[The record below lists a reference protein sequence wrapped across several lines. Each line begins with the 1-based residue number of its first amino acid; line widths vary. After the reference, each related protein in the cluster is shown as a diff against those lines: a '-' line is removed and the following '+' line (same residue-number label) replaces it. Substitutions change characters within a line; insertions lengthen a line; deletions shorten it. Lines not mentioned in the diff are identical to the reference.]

1 MAEEKI
7 TKKDMEDI
15 YIPKGYAS
23 EDPNHYIV
31 INGKRWILP
40 RGKTSTVPSFVAEEY
55 RRSLRA
61 QERFDGTSESFKS
74 K

>member
-1 MAEEKI
+1 MAEEKT
-7 TKKDMEDI
+7 TKRDMEDL
-15 YIPKGYAS
+15 YVPKGYAN

-40 RGKTSTVPSFVAEEY
+40 KGKTSMVPSFVAEEY
-55 RRSLRA
+55 RRSVRA
-61 QERFDGTSESFKS
+61 QERFDGTSEAFRS